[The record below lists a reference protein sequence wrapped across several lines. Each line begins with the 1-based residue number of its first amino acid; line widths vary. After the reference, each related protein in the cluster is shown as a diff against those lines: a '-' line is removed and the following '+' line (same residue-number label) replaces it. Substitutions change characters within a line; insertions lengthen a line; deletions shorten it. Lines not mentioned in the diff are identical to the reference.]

1 MRLSA
6 AILSRLADTFLT
18 GIVVQSKQAMLKN
31 QAGTFPDFVL
41 KSVALRL

>member
-18 GIVVQSKQAMLKN
+18 GIVVQSKQAIN